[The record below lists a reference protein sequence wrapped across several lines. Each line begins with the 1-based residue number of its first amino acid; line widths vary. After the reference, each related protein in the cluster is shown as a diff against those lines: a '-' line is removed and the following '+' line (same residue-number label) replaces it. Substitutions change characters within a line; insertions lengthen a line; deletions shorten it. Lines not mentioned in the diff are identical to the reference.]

1 MTDKRT
7 FSVLVVS
14 SGEKFNLA
22 LKDVLTPDRF
32 DTVHIES
39 SVGAARR
46 RLIDS
51 SYDIIIVNSPL
62 QDEFGA
68 DFALDM
74 ARDSGS
80 GVLLCVKSEF
90 FDEISDKVSDYGILT
105 VAKPTTRQT
114 LNQSLRL
121 LCATNERLHKIKKEN
136 ASFEEKIREIK
147 LTNRAKLLLMENL
160 SMSENEAHKYIER
173 EAMNTRHTK
182 AEVAETIISQ
192 YTGGAS

>member
-32 DTVHIES
+32 DTVQIES

-121 LCATNERLHKIKKEN
+121 LCATNERLHKIRKEN

-182 AEVAETIISQ
+182 AEGAEKWH
-192 YTGGAS
+192 

>member
-32 DTVHIES
+32 DNVHIES
-39 SVGAARR
+39 SVGSARR
-46 RLIDS
+46 DLIDR
-51 SYDIIIVNSPL
+51 SYDIVIVNSPL
-62 QDEFGA
+62 TDEFGA
-68 DFALDM
+68 DFALDL

-114 LNQSLRL
+114 LTQSLRL

>member
-32 DTVHIES
+32 DNVHIES
-39 SVGAARR
+39 SVGSARR
-46 RLIDS
+46 DLIDR
-51 SYDIIIVNSPL
+51 SYDIVIVNSPL
-62 QDEFGA
+62 TDEFGA
-68 DFALDM
+68 DFALDL

-114 LNQSLRL
+114 LTQSLRL

-147 LTNRAKLLLMENL
+147 LVNRAKLLLMENESL
-160 SMSENEAHKYIER
+160 SENDAHKFIER
-173 EAMNTRHTK
+173 EAMNMRQTR
-182 AEVAETIISQ
+182 AEIAEKIIRQ

>member
-1 MTDKRT
+1 MTDRRT
-7 FSVLVVS
+7 FSVLVAS

-46 RLIDS
+46 RLNDC
-51 SYDIIIVNSPL
+51 SYDIVIVNTPL
-62 QDEFGA
+62 TDEFGA
-68 DFALDM
+68 DFAIDT
-74 ARDSGS
+74 ANGSGS

-90 FDEISDKVSDYGILT
+90 FDEISDKVSDFGILT

-114 LNQSLRL
+114 LTQSLRL

-147 LTNRAKLLLMENL
+147 LVNRAKLLLMENESL
-160 SMSENEAHKYIER
+160 SENDAHKFIER
-173 EAMNTRHTK
+173 EAMNNRLPRAEI
-182 AEVAETIISQ
+182 AEVIISQ